1 MPLYAAAS
9 YLNNLSELP
18 EGVRD
23 ALLNLIIVPPV
34 LFSLV
39 LSYLSGHVWAYV
51 IFARTFPDVSGESAE
66 NRQTQYIR
74 FVLDHNIGRVAL
86 GLLWLALWLVV
97 LAVLPWL
104 IGNRNLLI
112 TTDYITNRLSMIWI
126 LAMASQA
133 ALSAILLFIPSGRAN
148 GNGGQNNQNAKNSA
162 KNDKSNDAKNSA
174 KDNKTD
180 GAKSQKSSGAKTK
193 SDADAKTETDSSQK
207 SDADTKT
214 ETDSNQ
220 NSDAEVTTETD
231 ESAAKD
237 TDNAA
242 AEESET
248 EKTKTSKR
256 TKITTTRKS
265 AAKNT
270 ASGTGAV
277 RNTASKTR
285 AKIGGQVVAAS
296 KSNGGE

>member
-148 GNGGQNNQNAKNSA
+148 GNGGQNNQNAKSGA
-162 KNDKSNDAKNSA
+162 KDGESSDA

-256 TKITTTRKS
+256 TKITTARKS

-270 ASGTGAV
+270 ATGTGA
-277 RNTASKTR
+277 AKTR
-285 AKIGGQVVAAS
+285 AKTGGQTVGAS